1 MHTAAS
7 LIGLVGLVLSVCL
20 PIIIWRRP
28 PRYYW
33 VCPSC
38 KYDRNL
44 IGRLQ
49 CEGCERRMLES
60 EQREHLRARW
70 RARDLLAIYCVS
82 LAASTLG
89 VLLMLG
95 GLNKLPSEDAPPAE
109 IARFFMQPEAVWT
122 TYAFSNASLLL
133 FAVTVAGSRFR
144 WSLRDLGLR
153 FRGQTVPILIGA
165 ASGAVVFL
173 LSFLASAALGVEKMK
188 IFPVRAS
195 DPVWALIVP
204 SLAALGPLTG
214 ELFFRGMLHRMLRR
228 RRSVNLAMLISATL
242 YMFHMMGL
250 PAPYT
255 VAALG
260 ILNTALFERFRSL
273 TPGTAASAMFG
284 VCAIVQS
291 AIAGYQL
298 V

>member
-1 MHTAAS
+1 MQTAAS
-7 LIGLVGLVLSVCL
+7 LIGLVGLVLSAVL
-20 PIIIWRRP
+20 PILIWRRP
-28 PRYYW
+28 PMYRW

-38 KYDRNL
+38 GHDRNL

-49 CEGCERRMLES
+49 CDGCERRMLES
-60 EQREHLRARW
+60 DQLEHLRARW

-82 LAASTLG
+82 LTASTVG
-89 VLLMLG
+89 VLLMLK
-95 GLNKLPSEDAPPAE
+95 GLNKLPPEDATPDE
-109 IARFFMQPEAVWT
+109 VLQFFMQPEPVWT

-144 WSLRDLGLR
+144 WSIRDLGLCI
-153 FRGQTVPILIGA
+153 RGQVRSTCIGA
-165 ASGAVVFL
+165 AAGAVVFL
-173 LSFLASAALGVEKMK
+173 LSFLAATALGVERRD
-188 IFPVRAS
+188 IFPYSPS
-195 DPVWALIVP
+195 DALWALIIP

-228 RRSVNLAMLISATL
+228 RRSASRAMIISVTL
-242 YMFHMMGL
+242 YLFHMMGL

-255 VAALG
+255 VAAIG
-260 ILNTALFERFRSL
+260 ILNTALFERYKSL

-291 AIAGYQL
+291 TVAGYQL